1 MSSSSSANNLYFGDN
16 LDILREHVK
25 DASVDLVYLD
35 PPFNSQANY
44 NIIFGGSKKNGEAQI
59 KAFDDTWHWGD
70 ESERTYREIMEGC
83 GGSKIADM
91 TEALCKLLGKND
103 MTAYLVMMT
112 IRLIELRRVLK
123 ETGTIYLHCDPTA
136 SHYLKIVM
144 DGVFG
149 HKNFRNE
156 IVWCYSGPSA
166 AKKIFP
172 KKHDV
177 LLRYSKGDDW
187 IFNADAVRIPYKALH
202 TDSGKKAAIWGAQGK
217 LQDPKIRQEYLERGK
232 IPPDFWIDIPSGGH
246 ISPKERMDY
255 PTQKP
260 LALLERI
267 IKASSNPGSVVLD
280 PFCGCGTALLAAQ
293 KLNRLW
299 IGIDITHLAIGLIE
313 QRLLSETKLRPQVI
327 GSPQSYADAENLFE
341 RDPWQFEAWAVSR
354 LPNIFPK
361 ERNDKS
367 NRGADK
373 GVDGVGR
380 IALADKSYAKIL
392 AQVKGGKNLEVR
404 MVREFVGAMQ
414 REEARAGIF
423 IVMTKDHVTAEMK
436 REAASAGRFE
446 AQLAGGLLSLSAP
459 KVQIWSVQEH
469 FRKILPDICIQH

>member
-70 ESERTYREIMEGC
+70 ESERTYREIMEGV

-156 IVWCYSGPSA
+156 IVWWYRKFGRGDNNF
-166 AKKIFP
+166 KKN
-172 KKHDV
+172 HDI
-177 LLRYSKGDDW
+177 LLYYSKTEKVT
-187 IFNADAVRIPYKALH
+187 FNTIY
-202 TDSGKKAAIWGAQGK
+202 
-217 LQDPKIRQEYLERGK
+217 E
-232 IPPDFWIDIPSGGH
+232 DF
-246 ISPKERMDY
+246 SPKTIKDKYKRVLVEGKWKQDKSVPMDTIRKEDGVPMGNTWEISFVHSQSKEKLGY